1 MSLATRSLRN
11 GAEGSGG
18 PLGTSGEGMG
28 GDATAHGPFVV
39 AEVKAEVAEEQALED
54 KEGAETDDDGLCW
67 FC

>member
-1 MSLATRSLRN
+1 M
-11 GAEGSGG
+11 
-18 PLGTSGEGMG
+18 GTSGEGMG